1 MPPQQ
6 LQMLVTLA
14 RQNPQLLMQ
23 LGVDP
28 QTIVDELAYLQK
40 VFMPLR
46 TVDSSLLDWCINV
59 VLCCITGQGYR

>member
-40 VFMPLR
+40 VFTTSPAAEAS
-46 TVDSSLLDWCINV
+46 VA
-59 VLCCITGQGYR
+59 